1 MIRRSEG
8 FSLMELLV
16 AVAVMAIVTAQLML
30 VFTTQRRATVVN
42 DRVLDVQE
50 GARTVI
56 DLITYDARMAGF
68 MVPPVAA
75 LSSEDGGTSAPDR
88 FCVSDSSYFN
98 TPLDGSKSPSLDN
111 RDSEFQRATLVALT
125 TGSVTVE
132 SLDIDQ
138 DGAANDFAVGAGV
151 IVSDGGKT
159 HCAAIEAFV
168 GNMIDFDNNH
178 SMPGGLFTGTSGV
191 FAVPAIVYELDEPN
205 LTLTRNGVTLST
217 SIEDLQVEYWVD
229 SQVEDG
235 TIGGSEW
242 PVHDLNSTAY
252 GFTINTELIRRVRL
266 SVVSRTEMGD
276 GQMEE
281 NFQRFFRPTN
291 ANRTAGAPDEFRR
304 RRFTASVSPR
314 NMF

>member
-1 MIRRSEG
+1 MFRRSEG
-8 FSLMELLV
+8 FSLMELMV
-16 AVAVMAIVTAQLML
+16 AVAIMAIITSQLLL

-68 MVPPVAA
+68 MVPPVTSI
-75 LSSEDGGTSAPDR
+75 SSFDGGTSDPDR
-88 FCVSDSSYFN
+88 ICISDASFFN
-98 TPLDGSKSPSLDN
+98 TPLDGTESPSLDN
-111 RDSEFQRATLVALT
+111 RDSHFQRATLTGLT
-125 TGSVTVE
+125 AGNVTVE
-132 SLDIDQ
+132 SLDVDQ
-138 DGAANDFAVGAGV
+138 DGTANDFTVGGGI
-151 IVSDGGKT
+151 IVSDGSKT
-159 HCAAIEAFV
+159 HCAAIEAFL
-168 GNMIDFDNNH
+168 GNLVDFENAH

-191 FAVPAIVYELDEPN
+191 FAVPAVIYELDEPS

-217 SIEDLQVEYWVD
+217 SIEDLQIEYWVD

-235 TIGGSEW
+235 IPGGTEW
-242 PVHDLNSTAY
+242 PVHDLNSGSY

-266 SVVSRTEMGD
+266 SVVSRTDSGD
-276 GQMEE
+276 GQAEE

-291 ANRTAGAPDEFRR
+291 ANRDPGAMDEFRR
-304 RRFTASVSPR
+304 RRFSASVSPR

>member
-1 MIRRSEG
+1 MRRRCQG
-8 FSLMELLV
+8 FSLMELMV
-16 AVAVMAIVTAQLML
+16 AVAVMAVITAQLML

-68 MVPPVAA
+68 MVPEVAA
-75 LSSEDGGTSAPDR
+75 ISSADGGNTGPDR
-88 FCVSDSSYFN
+88 ICISDASYFN
-98 TPLDGSKSPSLDN
+98 TPLDGSESPSLDN
-111 RDSEFQRATLVALT
+111 RDSEFHRATLTALT

-132 SLDIDQ
+132 SLDIDE

-151 IVSDGGKT
+151 IVSDGSST
-159 HCAAIEAFV
+159 HCAGIEAFA

-178 SMPGGLFTGTSGV
+178 SMAGGLFTGTSGV
-191 FAVPAIVYELDEPN
+191 YAVPAVIYELDEPN

-217 SIEDLQVEYWVD
+217 SIEDLQIEYWVD

-235 TIGGSEW
+235 ILAGAEW
-242 PVHDLNSTAY
+242 PVHDLNDTSL
-252 GFTINTELIRRVRL
+252 GFTINTELIRRVRI
-266 SVVSRTEMGD
+266 SVVSRTDAGD
-276 GQMEE
+276 GQAEA
-281 NFQRFFRPTN
+281 NFQRFFRPSN
-291 ANRTAGAPDEFRR
+291 ANRDPGALDEFRR